1 MPNTPLAKSMFDLL
15 SHISLPAA
23 EAKPPELD
31 PYDPT
36 KRLAT
41 RVEGAH
47 AVLDGLLA
55 EVEDDLLEGR
65 NEAAATALGLAGTRI
80 SLDAMRGA
88 PQPAHVEWLAAHL
101 RVAAQELGDQH
112 PAKALKAVRRA
123 RIALP
128 EGGAPGPDRPAAIA
142 ARGTWRIS
150 HLAAKAE
157 TGSQR

>member
-23 EAKPPELD
+23 DARPPELD

-41 RVEGAH
+41 RVEGPH

-55 EVEDDLLEGR
+55 EVEDDLLDGR
-65 NEAAATALGLAGTRI
+65 NDAAATALGLAGTRI

-123 RIALP
+123 RIAL
-128 EGGAPGPDRPAAIA
+128 R
-142 ARGTWRIS
+142 
-150 HLAAKAE
+150 
-157 TGSQR
+157 Q